1 MSEELGSH
9 STGYGSDRR
18 RIETVP
24 FNGAQEEFPSW
35 DFKFRIFANRHKCAP
50 LLVPQLESSDKEE
63 ELENSNAEA
72 NQLLLELLVL
82 SFCCCHYFH
91 IPYLRK

>member
-1 MSEELGSH
+1 MSDEPSGV

-24 FNGAQEEFPSW
+24 FSGSQEDFASW
-35 DFKFRIFANRHKCAP
+35 DFKFRVFANRHKCTP
-50 LLVPQLESSDKEE
+50 LLVPQLESS
-63 ELENSNAEA
+63 ELEGELESSTAEA

-82 SFCCCHYFH
+82 SCTGDAGD
-91 IPYLRK
+91 IL